1 MIALPFR
8 SQTSWV
14 WLETKLV
21 ELGMVGS
28 DKNYKAGCATEDL
41 EHYHL
46 SLTLSQISF
55 GTSAAKPSD
64 FGALTFLLSSV
75 G

>member
-1 MIALPFR
+1 MASAIPESQLVEGIVDSRLLYVMSR

-28 DKNYKAGCATEDL
+28 DRSYKVCTNYSIPARP
-41 EHYHL
+41 
-46 SLTLSQISF
+46 LT
-55 GTSAAKPSD
+55 
-64 FGALTFLLSSV
+64 
-75 G
+75 